1 MKKTKQIEYH
11 TCDFCGKKCSSTP
24 QYNLPQ
30 FELYPA
36 CECYGN
42 WRVVSKQVDI
52 CTECEERIAGMLGK
66 FRERMENDNDLLSR
80 TTLQPDTTGQN
91 QESGDDSTE

>member
-11 TCDFCGKKCSSTP
+11 TCDFCGKECSSTP

-36 CECYGN
+36 CECYGG
-42 WRVVSKQVDI
+42 WRVASKQVDV
-52 CTECEERIAGMLGK
+52 CTECEERIAGMLDK
-66 FRERMENDNDLLSR
+66 FRERMESDNDLSSGAIV
-80 TTLQPDTTGQN
+80 QPDTAGQN
-91 QESGDDSTE
+91 QKSSDGSEE